1 MLIIFAMVGNHALS
15 FNSGLKVRNCRL
27 FLNIS
32 NLELF
37 FHKKQSPFHVAAET
51 LAKAYGGALGEMIS
65 KIHSY
70 KKVGLKMYTKTFQF
84 IAYSTNS

>member
-51 LAKAYGGALGEMIS
+51 LANGGALGEMIS